1 MSIAYVEPATRVELP
16 SAIFRPTS
24 PATKVA
30 VSALFLVATAGSTT
44 AGLPIKE
51 PLTVI
56 HAADVAG
63 TPSPANRQQPTSE
76 AELIRWLHD
85 ETGLTWDQVARAFD
99 VSRRT
104 AHLWAN
110 GSKVSASNAEAIH
123 AFAALVREAIGPSP
137 VETRAALLAVGADG
151 LSPID
156 RFRRAQYNATAA
168 VSGTPLS
175 PAALLGAV
183 VEVSQ

>member
-1 MSIAYVEPATRVELP
+1 MSIAYAEPATRVEDP

-30 VSALFLVATAGSTT
+30 FSALFLVATVGSTT
-44 AGLPIKE
+44 AGVPIKE
-51 PLTVI
+51 PLSAI
-56 HAADVAG
+56 HTADVAG
-63 TPSPANRQQPTSE
+63 APSSANRQQPATD
-76 AELIRWLHD
+76 AELIRWLHA

-123 AFAALVREAIGPSP
+123 AFAALVRKAVGSSP
-137 VETRAALLAVGADG
+137 AETRAALLAVGADG
-151 LSPID
+151 LSLID
-156 RFRRAQYNATAA
+156 RFRRAQYNASAA

-175 PAALLGAV
+175 PAALLGEV
-183 VEVSQ
+183 VEGTQ